1 MSGLRSME
9 TTHKSTTVLRCKVA
23 VVGDATVG
31 KTALLQVLKSNGH
44 EYPKNYV
51 MTSDVELSTK
61 SIAIPDTNVVVE
73 LYLFDCAGQSIF
85 NQLDFGTV
93 HYKGASIA
101 LVVFDVNNKE
111 SFKSCNKWY
120 QDVRDASPNHNIPG
134 VLLANK
140 TDLRD
145 NNRDAISTKEAEG
158 FAKRNDLKYFECSA
172 QQHSDVEA
180 PFMHI
185 ADWFHKKYQAATQ
198 RA

>member
-1 MSGLRSME
+1 MSALRSME

-23 VVGDATVG
+23 IVGDATVG
-31 KTALLQVLKSNGH
+31 KTALLQVLKSSGH

-111 SFKSCNKWY
+111 SFKSCSKWY

-140 TDLRD
+140 TDLRY
-145 NNRDAISTKEAEG
+145 NNRDAISTKEAEE
-158 FAKRNDLKYFECSA
+158 FAERNDLKYFECSA
-172 QQHSDVEA
+172 QQNAGVEA
-180 PFMHI
+180 AFTYI
-185 ADWFHKKYQAATQ
+185 ADWFYKKYQAATQ